1 MFDQLLALDRSEH
14 TTPIVRPP
22 WNDSVEFKKLLDI
35 GARTL
40 LVPYVSTV
48 EEAEAAVAR
57 VRYPT
62 GGMRGVAGTIRASR
76 YGRVKEYS
84 TTASNEICLL
94 VQIETQQGLDNL
106 DDIAAVDGVDGV
118 FIGTCS
124 PYPGFGPDSYSSAQ
138 FTCSVE
144 ALICNFD
151 LRLTA
156 LFTSLYAGPADLSA
170 ALGYLHDRNHPDVIA
185 TIKSMCVAVVFAFRV
200 VFAIWS
206 AASAV

>member
-1 MFDQLLALDRSEH
+1 MFPFALTGILPLWWRLQWVLLDTEHSPTGPKDVFDQLLALDRSEH

-76 YGRVKEYS
+76 YGRVKDYS

-118 FIGTCS
+118 FIGTRDRHPS
-124 PYPGFGPDSYSSAQ
+124 PHIHTARR
-138 FTCSVE
+138 SV
-144 ALICNFD
+144 
-151 LRLTA
+151 
-156 LFTSLYAGPADLSA
+156 
-170 ALGYLHDRNHPDVIA
+170 H
-185 TIKSMCVAVVFAFRV
+185 
-200 VFAIWS
+200 
-206 AASAV
+206 